1 MSGDPASRGRLLLV
15 DAEPAT
21 RWAVAR
27 ALRGWKIQTAS
38 GGELATADAPGRGPD
53 LALLGA
59 ADTREDSVRRVK
71 ELRARHAGLP
81 VILLD
86 AGGDGCSAAMLAGAF
101 DCLRKPVEPDAL
113 LLAVQ
118 RALDWRRLQQEN
130 HRLGHALELLRRRE
144 EIAGR
149 RTLPGRPCELLSCA
163 LRERLSLREVED
175 RYVDSVLRLTGGN
188 KVRASQILGIARRT
202 LYRRKERKSG
212 VDEGAASAS

>member
-1 MSGDPASRGRLLLV
+1 V
-15 DAEPAT
+15 DGEPAT

-27 ALRGWKIQTAS
+27 ALRGWRIQTAA
-38 GGELATADAPGRGPD
+38 GGELPAADAQGCGPD
-53 LALLGA
+53 LALLA
-59 ADTREDSVRRVK
+59 ATDTRDDTVRLVK
-71 ELRARHAGLP
+71 ALRARHAGLP

-101 DCLRKPVEPDAL
+101 DCLRKPIEPDAL

-118 RALDWRRLQQEN
+118 RALDWQRLQQEN

-144 EIAGR
+144 EVAGR
-149 RTLPGRPCELLSCA
+149 RTLQGKPCELLSCA

-202 LYRRKERKSG
+202 LYRRKERQG
-212 VDEGAASAS
+212 EVDEGAASVS